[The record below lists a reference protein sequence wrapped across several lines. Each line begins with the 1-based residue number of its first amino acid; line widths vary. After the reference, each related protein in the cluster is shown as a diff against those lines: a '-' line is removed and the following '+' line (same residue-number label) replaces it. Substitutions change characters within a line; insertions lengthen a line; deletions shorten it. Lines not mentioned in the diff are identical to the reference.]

1 MLSFQGGR
9 VTGWSNK
16 NRKLTNLTLQFLN
29 VAVFNKR
36 FLQIATRQKNSTSQ
50 NYNTTVEISYSCFVK
65 TKKFTASIEVHKNVQ
80 KYIQDFLLTAIQPI
94 RRELLGGGMPPP
106 CPAVPVIT

>member
-16 NRKLTNLTLQFLN
+16 NRKLTDLALQFLN

-36 FLQIATRQKNSTSQ
+36 FLQIATRQKTQ
-50 NYNTTVEISYSCFVK
+50 HLARNYNTTV
-65 TKKFTASIEVHKNVQ
+65 KNKLQ
-80 KYIQDFLLTAIQPI
+80 
-94 RRELLGGGMPPP
+94 
-106 CPAVPVIT
+106 